1 MPKFAVSF
9 SGLLTI
15 FVLMTASFAGALEI
29 GGAVLPDTLTAGT
42 EKLTLNGAG
51 LRKKFF
57 VKVYAGGLYLT
68 EPSGNADA
76 VIAADAP
83 MAIRM
88 HFIYDGVSS
97 EKLVGAWNEG
107 FAAATGGNTAPI
119 QSGIDKFNSFF
130 NREAKEGDFFDI
142 LYTPEQGVRVYRG
155 DRLQGVIPGLD
166 FKRAL
171 FGIWL
176 GAEPADEGLKE
187 GMLGR

>member
-1 MPKFAVSF
+1 MLKRAGSF
-9 SGLLTI
+9 LGLLTV
-15 FVLMTASFAGALEI
+15 FALLTAGSVAALEI
-29 GGAVLPDTLTAGT
+29 GGVTLPDTLTAGT
-42 EKLTLNGAG
+42 EKLRLNGAG
-51 LRKKFF
+51 LRKRFF

-76 VIAADAP
+76 IVAADAP

-88 HFIYDGVSS
+88 HFIYDGVSP
-97 EKLVGAWNEG
+97 EKLVAAWNEG

-119 QSGIDKFNSFF
+119 QSGIDKFNGFF
-130 NREAKEGDFFDI
+130 SREAKSGDFFDI

-155 DRLQGVIPGLD
+155 ERLQGVIPGLD

-171 FGIWL
+171 FGVWL

>member
-76 VIAADAP
+76 VIAGDAP

-107 FAAATGGNTAPI
+107 FAAATGGNTSPI